1 MRAYFI
7 ALVASLASFTSATS
21 QTSETGETSKTC
33 LLFTGDILLDRG
45 VRKVIG
51 HHGIDHLFTPQMDS
65 LFRASQVV
73 VGNLECPVTSIQAP
87 VQKRFIFR
95 GEPAWLLPGA

>member
-7 ALVASLASFTSATS
+7 ALVASLASFTCATS
-21 QTSETGETSKTC
+21 QTSSTGETSKTC

-51 HHGIDHLFTPQMDS
+51 HHGIDYLFTREMDS
-65 LFRASQVV
+65 LLDRKSVV
-73 VGNLECPVTSIQAP
+73 
-87 VQKRFIFR
+87 
-95 GEPAWLLPGA
+95 